1 VAESSK
7 PSAATRESRF
17 EPKVPGVAYGVLDE
31 LVGYALRRAQI
42 KLYEDFVDSLS
53 TWDVT
58 PQRFAALVI
67 IAENPDLKLTELAR
81 VMGVARSGA
90 VALVDFLAERGY
102 VARLDSP
109 TDKRAFQLR
118 ITASGKRALAAMT
131 EAVRDHDARIVGM
144 LTNADQGQLMGLL
157 RRMVGL

>member
-1 VAESSK
+1 
-7 PSAATRESRF
+7 
-17 EPKVPGVAYGVLDE
+17 
-31 LVGYALRRAQI
+31 
-42 KLYEDFVDSLS
+42 
-53 TWDVT
+53 
-58 PQRFAALVI
+58 VI

-118 ITASGKRALAAMT
+118 ITAAGRRALAAMT
-131 EAVRDHDARIVGM
+131 EAVRSHDARIVGM
-144 LTNADQGQLMGLL
+144 LTNAEQGKLMNLL